1 MPETPYTILIVDDNP
16 TDIVLLETSLKKA
29 NFKVRI
35 ATDVH
40 TALAGIKQVPPDLI
54 LLDII
59 MPDMDGFEVCQ
70 RLKADDATKEIPV
83 IFMTALTDP
92 LDEIR
97 GLSAGAVDYV
107 TKPITMETLL
117 ARIHT
122 HLRLSNLQ
130 KEIQQHNLQRQQEIH
145 ERQQTDKALAEERNL
160 LRTLIDNLPD
170 FIYVKDSGSCFLLAN
185 KATLASFGLTMPEEL
200 VGKTDFDL
208 HPPER
213 AQQFFEDER
222 RILDSGQPLIN
233 REETVF
239 DQSRNA
245 TTWLL
250 STKIPLRDSQGKI
263 TGLVGI
269 NRDITKRKQAEA
281 GLLEAHNEL
290 QAKNEQLR
298 ELNASKDK
306 FFSIISH
313 DLRSPFTALLG
324 YIEVLGKQVE
334 HVSRTALKE
343 YIAKLSVSAERLYAL
358 LENLLTWSRLQ
369 RGAMEYAPEQFDFKE
384 IVDDMVELFTSN
396 AEQKQIGLFSAVQET
411 LVVYADYAMVNT
423 IMRNLISNALKF
435 TPTGGNITIAARYEA
450 HDVEVAVSDT
460 GNGMSPETIAKLFR
474 VDVHPTTTGTAGE
487 TGTGLGLILCQ
498 DLVQKNG
505 GKIWVESEVGKGTTF
520 RFTLP
525 MLPV

>member
-1 MPETPYTILIVDDNP
+1 MIETPYTILIVDDNP
-16 TDIVLLETSLKKA
+16 TDIGLLATSLEKA

-35 ATDVH
+35 ATDAH
-40 TALAGIKQVPPDLI
+40 MALVGIKQAPPDLI
-54 LLDII
+54 LLDVM
-59 MPDMDGFEVCQ
+59 MPDMNGFEVCQ

-92 LDEIR
+92 LDEVR

-107 TKPITMETLL
+107 TKPITMGTLL

-130 KEIQQHNLQRQQEIH
+130 KEIQQHNIQ
-145 ERQQTDKALAEERNL
+145 RQQTDKALAAERNL

-170 FIYVKDSGSCFLLAN
+170 FIYVKDSESRFLLAN

-200 VGKTDFDL
+200 AGKTDFDL
-208 HPPER
+208 HPPEM

-222 RILDSGQPLIN
+222 RILESGQPLIN

-281 GLLEAHNEL
+281 GLLTAHNEL
-290 QAKNEQLR
+290 QVKNEQLR
-298 ELNASKDK
+298 ELNANKDK

-324 YIEVLGKQVE
+324 YIDVLGKQVE
-334 HVSRTALKE
+334 HVSRMALKE

-369 RGAMEYAPEQFDFKE
+369 RGAMEYVPEQFDFKE

-396 AEQKQIGLFSAVQET
+396 AEQKQIGLSSAVQET
-411 LVVYADYAMVNT
+411 LVAYADYAMVNT

-435 TPTGGNITIAARYEA
+435 TPTGGNITISARYDT

-460 GNGMSPETIAKLFR
+460 GNGMSPETMAKLFR

-525 MLPV
+525 ILPV

>member
-16 TDIVLLETSLKKA
+16 TEVGFLVTFLEKM
-29 NFKVRI
+29 NFKARI
-35 ATDVH
+35 ATDAH
-40 TALAGIKQVPPDLI
+40 MALASVKQDPPDLI

-59 MPDMDGFEVCQ
+59 MPDLNGFEVCQ

-83 IFMTALTDP
+83 IFMTALADP
-92 LDEIR
+92 LDEVR
-97 GLSAGAVDYV
+97 GFSAGAVDYV
-107 TKPITMETLL
+107 TKPITVETLL
-117 ARIHT
+117 ARIRT
-122 HLRLSNLQ
+122 HLRLRDLHQ
-130 KEIQQHNLQRQQEIH
+130 EIQQQNIQRQLEIH

-170 FIYVKDSGSCFLLAN
+170 FIYVKDSESRFLLAN
-185 KATLASFGLTMPEEL
+185 KAILASFGLTMQEEL
-200 VGKTDFDL
+200 VGKTDFDF
-208 HPPER
+208 HPPEM

-222 RILDSGQPLIN
+222 RILESGQPLIN

-245 TTWLL
+245 ITWLL

-281 GLLEAHNEL
+281 ELLVAHNEL
-290 QAKNEQLR
+290 QVKNEQLR

-324 YIEVLGKQVE
+324 YIDLLGKQVE

-343 YIAKLSVSAERLYAL
+343 YITKLSISAERLYAL

-369 RGAMEYAPEQFDFKE
+369 RGVMEYAPEQFDLKE

-396 AEQKQIGLFSAVQET
+396 AEQKQIRLTSSVQET

-423 IMRNLISNALKF
+423 IMRNLVSNALKF
-435 TPTGGNITIAARYEA
+435 TPTSGNITIAARYDT
-450 HDVEVAVSDT
+450 HDVEIAVSDT
-460 GNGMSPETIAKLFR
+460 GNGMSPETMAKLFR
-474 VDVHPTTTGTAGE
+474 IDGHPTTTGTAGE

-505 GKIWVESEVGKGTTF
+505 GKIWVESKVGKGTTF

-525 MLPV
+525 ILPV